1 MAFLGVEQLQGRAS
15 SAAGIQV
22 DFVRD
27 WRLAASRLNA
37 GSHRT
42 PFQHSYWL
50 DAWYDA
56 FPAVSPLIAV
66 VSDAATGR
74 DIALV
79 PLICREQGGVRIV
92 EFADLGLT
100 DYNAPILG
108 SLAPGDV
115 TRAREI
121 GQALLAGLRGLP
133 EAVDLLRMKKMPTN
147 VGGRPNPLAS
157 LGRIGSCSLNSNLVV
172 IGDDYET
179 YQALIKRMQLP
190 RCWRA
195 FTRHPGATFRIVTD
209 ACEALTLLDTMDA
222 QQHQRMKQLGLEF
235 VLNDGCRAR
244 FYRDIV
250 GRGIAEG
257 YAIVSALMC
266 DGEIVAT
273 SLGIRQG
280 ANYSLLR
287 TSNAGAPWSGCSPG
301 LLVVERTM
309 AALHRQG
316 VRQFDL
322 SIGNYRYKRRFGAA
336 QFPLTDVSI
345 AISWR
350 GMPYM
355 LRGHAAQ
362 YLRRFPRLSAFVGRA
377 LGKPAPREDY

>member
-1 MAFLGVEQLQGRAS
+1 MAFPGVEQLQGRAS

-27 WRLAASRLNA
+27 WRQAASRLNA

-42 PFQHSYWL
+42 PFQHRYWL
-50 DAWYDA
+50 GAWYDA
-56 FPAVSPLIAV
+56 FPAISPLIAI

-74 DIALV
+74 DLALL
-79 PLICREQGGVRIV
+79 PLVCREQGGVRIV

-108 SLAPGDV
+108 PLAPGDV
-115 TRAREI
+115 TEAREI
-121 GQALLAGLRGLP
+121 CRALLAGLRGLP

-172 IGDDYET
+172 IGDDYDA
-179 YQALIKRMQLP
+179 YQASIKRMQLP
-190 RCWRA
+190 RCWRV
-195 FTRHPGATFRIVTD
+195 FNRHPGATFRILTSAD
-209 ACEALTLLDTMDA
+209 EALTLLDTMDA

-257 YAIVSALMC
+257 YAIVSTLIC
-266 DGEIVAT
+266 NGEIVAT
-273 SLGIRQG
+273 SLGVRQG
-280 ANYSLLR
+280 AHYSLLR
-287 TSNAGAPWSGCSPG
+287 TSNAGRPWSGCSPG

-309 AALHRQG
+309 AALHQQG
-316 VRQFDL
+316 VRKFDL
-322 SIGNYRYKRRFGAA
+322 SIGNYRYKRRFGAS

-350 GMPYM
+350 GVPYV
-355 LRGHAAQ
+355 LRDRAARR
-362 YLRRFPRLSAFVGRA
+362 LRRFPRLAALVGRA
-377 LGKPAPREDY
+377 LGRPAPREDY

>member
-1 MAFLGVEQLQGRAS
+1 MAFPGVEQLQRRAS

-27 WRLAASRLNA
+27 WRQAASRLNA

-42 PFQHSYWL
+42 PFQHRYWL
-50 DAWYDA
+50 GAWYDA
-56 FPAVSPLIAV
+56 FPAISPLIAI

-74 DIALV
+74 DMALL

-108 SLAPGDV
+108 SLAPGEV
-115 TRAREI
+115 TQAREI
-121 GQALLAGLRGLP
+121 CRALLAGLRGLP

-172 IGDDYET
+172 IGDDYDT
-179 YQALIKRMQLP
+179 YQASIKRMQLP
-190 RCWRA
+190 RCWRV
-195 FTRHPGATFRIVTD
+195 FNRHPGATFRIVTSAD
-209 ACEALTLLDTMDA
+209 EALTLLDTMDA

-287 TSNAGAPWSGCSPG
+287 TSNAGRPWSGCSPG

-309 AALHRQG
+309 AALHKQG
-316 VRQFDL
+316 VRKFDL

-350 GMPYM
+350 GVPYM
-355 LRGHAAQ
+355 LRDRAAQ
-362 YLRRFPRLSAFVGRA
+362 RLRRFPRLAALAGRA

>member
-27 WRLAASRLNA
+27 WRRAASRLNA
-37 GSHRT
+37 GSLRT

-50 DAWYDA
+50 DAWYSA

-74 DIALV
+74 DLALV
-79 PLICREQGGVRIV
+79 PLICREQGGLRIV

-133 EAVDLLRMKKMPTN
+133 EAVDLLRMKKMPAN
-147 VGGRPNPLAS
+147 VGGKPNPLVS

-172 IGDDYET
+172 IGDDYEA
-179 YQALIKRMQLP
+179 YQALIRRMQLP
-190 RCWRA
+190 RCWRV

-209 ACEALTLLDTMDA
+209 AGEALTLLDTMDA

-250 GRGIAEG
+250 GRGIAKG

-322 SIGNYRYKRRFGAA
+322 SIGNYGYKRRFGAA

-355 LRGHAAQ
+355 LRDRAAQ
-362 YLRRFPRLSAFVGRA
+362 YLRRFPRLSALVGRA
-377 LGKPAPREDY
+377 LGKPAPREDH